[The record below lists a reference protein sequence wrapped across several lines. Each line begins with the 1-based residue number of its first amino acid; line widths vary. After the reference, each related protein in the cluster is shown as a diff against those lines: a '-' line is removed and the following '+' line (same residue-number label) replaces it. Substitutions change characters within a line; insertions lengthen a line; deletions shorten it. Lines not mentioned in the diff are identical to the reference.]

1 MLHLACGI
9 GLGSHQVGD
18 QLFVAR
24 RIFAR
29 HDHRFLHVRL
39 LAQDAFN
46 LAQLDAEAPNLDLL
60 VNAPQKLNA
69 MP

>member
-1 MLHLACGI
+1 MLRLAGGI
-9 GLGSHQVGD
+9 GLGGDQIGD

-29 HDHRFLHVRL
+29 HDHRFLHRRL

-46 LAQLDAEAPNLDLL
+46 LA
-60 VNAPQKLNA
+60 
-69 MP
+69 